1 MNVAI
6 SCLGT
11 NCKPESS
18 HEIISSAQVTLCF
31 GIPFSICEKD
41 WMLLFVTVLLLCG
54 EKRFGSLREFAKCAR
69 YQFGPQ
75 GL

>member
-1 MNVAI
+1 MPKVA
-6 SCLGT
+6 
-11 NCKPESS
+11 
-18 HEIISSAQVTLCF
+18 LCF
-31 GIPFSICEKD
+31 GIPFSVCEKD
-41 WMLLFVTVLLLCG
+41 RMLLFVTVLLLCG